1 MKLSISMT
9 KQETR
14 LGWCFFLIY
23 MFIMPIAVD
32 FVGTALRLSL
42 TGLNILFFSINF
54 ACTAAIFHRF
64 LWKSMKA
71 AWATWKKCLRSTL
84 QGFGIYFACTLLV
97 EVIIAPWIGPWFSN
111 VNDTAIIELSKTHTF
126 LFNFCSILLVPVA
139 EEILFRGLLFG
150 TTCQKRPKLALCISV
165 FIFAGIH
172 ILDYIGTADWKT
184 LLVCF
189 LQYLPA
195 GFALVWAYVESE
207 NIMTPI
213 LMHITINTIATV
225 SLR

>member
-1 MKLSISMT
+1 MKLSMT
-9 KQETR
+9 QRETR

-42 TGLNILFFSINF
+42 TGLNILFFLINF
-54 ACTAAIFHRF
+54 ACTAGIFYRF

-71 AWATWKKCLRSTL
+71 AWATPIKSL
-84 QGFGIYFACTLLV
+84 QYVLIGLGVEFLGSLLV
-97 EVIIAPWIGPWFSN
+97 SVIIAPWVGPDFSN
-111 VNDTAIIELSKTHTF
+111 VNDTAIIELSQTHTV
-126 LFNFCSILLVPVA
+126 LFNFCTILLVPVT

-150 TTCQKRPKLALCISV
+150 TTCKKRPKLALCISV
-165 FIFAGIH
+165 LIFAGIH
-172 ILDYIGTADWKT
+172 ILDYIGQVDWKT

-189 LQYLPA
+189 LQYLPG
-195 GFALVWAYVESE
+195 GFALAWAYRESE

-213 LMHITINTIATV
+213 LMHITMNTIATV